1 MDGCENGHPIV
12 QALRKLD
19 IYAGPYA
26 SGANHDVNLIPDR
39 SDFLNK
45 AVDDDSVGSGY
56 LLTLPPKDVN
66 CDRTIHLREDLI
78 DQPVPI
84 MAIGPPGKISEVPEA
99 KMPTGL
105 TPTEYWRLRKQR
117 WYIKCVQPRDLGTAP
132 SHVGCGK
139 ENDSSSAPETLDL
152 IATLFDNLAL
162 EHPRKDQGV
171 AQLLNQHLVFQVM
184 GYQDRGH

>member
-1 MDGCENGHPIV
+1 MDGCENRHPIV

-56 LLTLPPKDVN
+56 LLTLPPKDMN
-66 CDRTIHLREDLI
+66 CDRTMHLREDLV
-78 DQPVPI
+78 DQPVPVL
-84 MAIGPPGKISEVPEA
+84 AIGPPGKISEVPEA

-105 TPTEYWRLRKQR
+105 TPTEYRRFRKQR
-117 WYIKCVQPRDLGTAP
+117 RYIKGVQPQNLGTAP
-132 SHVGCGK
+132 SHVGRRK
-139 ENDSSSAPETLDL
+139 ENDSLSAAEPLDL
-152 IATLFDNLAL
+152 IATLFGNFAS
-162 EHPRKDQGV
+162 EHPRKDPGI

-184 GYQDRGH
+184 GYEDRRH